1 MAQGIGR
8 VRRPG
13 QLKRVRVYRMVALN
27 TLDVDILEHRER
39 TDRVL
44 VQKPDDVW
52 AGEEDAA
59 MTDAEVDAQ
68 APFTAQDGSSGVE
81 RTQLIKDNDG
91 RFKLVP
97 KSLLLRRAEAKDT
110 IGIEGRNRVKG
121 FADYSSLVKFS
132 KSYSI
137 DD

>member
-1 MAQGIGR
+1 
-8 VRRPG
+8 
-13 QLKRVRVYRMVALN
+13 MVALN

-44 VQKPDDVW
+44 VQKLDDVW
-52 AGEEDAA
+52 ANEEDAT
-59 MTDAEVDAQ
+59 MTDADAEVEVDAQ
-68 APFTAQDGSSGVE
+68 APFTAQDGSSAVE

-121 FADYSSLVKFS
+121 FVDYSSLVKFS